1 MENCKIDQ
9 LDLFEGKLFPEFI
22 QAEKIRLLEEKQE
35 TLRRGLFRRWNE
47 QEKKIT
53 TLSIQL
59 TQVLDILGEQEVKE

>member
-9 LDLFEGKLFPEFI
+9 LDLSEGKLFPEFI

-47 QEKKIT
+47 QEKK
-53 TLSIQL
+53 
-59 TQVLDILGEQEVKE
+59 